1 MSQALMVG
9 IVAVMIILLAARI
22 FQVIFF
28 SAPSKKPAALPL
40 MKKKRG
46 KK

>member
-9 IVAVMIILLAARI
+9 IVAVMIILLVARI
-22 FQVIFF
+22 FRVVFF
-28 SAPSKKPAALPL
+28 SVPSKRPAALPP